1 MIINFHPE
9 EKESKKGNE
18 IIADINK
25 DSVHEVVHAS
35 AKTVEEW
42 QTLLKSDETLILV
55 APIYWWG
62 ASYEF
67 DRWMQ
72 NVFSYGFAYRYTE
85 NGIPEGLLKG
95 RAFQLHMTHGTP
107 TAYATKMLENIK
119 ERMTIGIFGF
129 SDAHVEI
136 FYYEA

>member
-18 IIADINK
+18 VIADINK
-25 DSVHEVVHAS
+25 GSVHEVVHAS

-72 NVFSYGFAYRYTE
+72 NVFSYGFAYQYTE